1 MSWFCVFLPSI
12 SSLADTSIAS
22 GKTLGATL
30 TLPANEALILVAF
43 LALFV
48 QTSGSFFWRILCF
61 SLHQIRS
68 TSANQDGLYHQQQ
81 TLLRNAVN
89 GSNALW
95 ELTKVGWAWRSNSR
109 SVLWRSLPLIIIT
122 TIHVVC
128 FAIAGLFSSRVITTN
143 DEVLVLSKNC
153 GLPLGLPDAITARP
167 ETVNSTQLD
176 ILNSDAVLGRWNY
189 GRAAAY
195 SRACYG
201 EEPGLYT
208 PTCRFY
214 VRQQLDSA
222 IDRSAPCPFASG
234 LCETSAARFDTGFVH
249 SSRDLGFNAPEH
261 DAMLFRR
268 VTTCVPL
275 LAEEKYGS
283 AWEPAENFQGQW
295 PVPGDS
301 LRLYSMGKSFLEF
314 GNVTFV
320 RSNFTKLLAGPYDM
334 R

>member
-1 MSWFCVFLPSI
+1 LSWFCVSLPSS
-12 SSLADTSIAS
+12 SSLADTLIAS
-22 GKTLGATL
+22 GKTLGTTL
-30 TLPANEALILVAF
+30 TLPANEALILAAF
-43 LALFV
+43 LAIFV
-48 QTSGSFFWRILCF
+48 QISSGFFWRILCF

-68 TSANQDGLYHQQQ
+68 TSANQDGLYYQQQ
-81 TLLRNAVN
+81 ALLRNAAS
-89 GSNALW
+89 GFNALLG
-95 ELTKVGWAWRSNSR
+95 LTKVGWAWRSNSR

-122 TIHVVC
+122 AIHVVC
-128 FAIAGLFSSRVITTN
+128 FHVASLFSSRVITTS
-143 DEVLVLSKNC
+143 DEVLVLGKNC
-153 GLPLGLPDAITARP
+153 GSLLDVPNPRP
-167 ETVNSTQLD
+167 ETINSTQLD
-176 ILNSDAVLGRWNY
+176 ILNSDGVFGRWSY
-189 GRAAAY
+189 EKAAAY

-201 EEPGLYT
+201 EEPGPYT
-208 PTCRFY
+208 STCRFY

-249 SSRDLGFNAPEH
+249 SSRDLGINAPEH

-283 AWEPAENFQGQW
+283 TWEPAENFQVQW

-301 LRLYSMGKSFLEF
+301 LRLYSMGKSLFEF

-334 R
+334 Q